1 MNMLLPSPYVSPWLS
16 DDVADLAG
24 VARNFFKTEVVP
36 HLERFDEQRQV
47 DAETWLA
54 AGRAGLLCAAG
65 SPEFGGG
72 GGTFAHEAAV
82 MWEQAKSGDDSL
94 GYAVHSGI
102 VAPYLEAFGTTEQ
115 KARWLPGMATGET
128 VGAIAMTEPGA
139 GSDLQNIRTTA
150 RLEGDDYV
158 ISGSKTFISNAS
170 HAGIV
175 IVVCRT
181 GGEGAQ
187 GISLIVVET
196 KDPATGE
203 PTPGFERG
211 RVLDKIGLHGQDTRE
226 LHFSDVRVPAANLLG
241 GEPGQGFYQLMNQ
254 LPQERLAIAVGAVA
268 AAEYAVELATAYVK
282 EREAFGRRVADFQNT
297 RFTLAEV
304 STEVLAAR
312 TFLDHCIQL
321 HLEGRLDPVTAS
333 RVKYWT
339 TDLQCSVV
347 DRCLQL
353 FGGYGYMREYPIAR
367 LYAAARVQKIYGG
380 TNEIMKDL
388 IGRFL

>member
-1 MNMLLPSPYVSPWLS
+1 MPTPYASPWLS
-16 DDVADLAG
+16 GDVADLAG
-24 VARNFFKTEVVP
+24 VARHFFSTEVVP

-47 DAETWLA
+47 DEETWLA

-65 SPEFGGG
+65 SPEHGGG

-82 MWEQAKSGDDSL
+82 MWEQAKAGDDSL
-94 GYAVHSGI
+94 GYSVHSSI
-102 VAPYLEAFGTTEQ
+102 VAPYIATFGSEEQ
-115 KARWLPGMATGET
+115 QARWLPRMASGELI
-128 VGAIAMTEPGA
+128 GAIAMTEPGA
-139 GSDLQNIRTTA
+139 GSDLQRIRTTA
-150 RLEGDDYV
+150 RRDGEHYV
-158 ISGSKTFISNAS
+158 INGSKTFISNAS

-181 GGEGAQ
+181 GAEGAQ
-187 GISLIVVET
+187 GISLIAVET
-196 KDPATGE
+196 TDPITGA
-203 PTPGFERG
+203 PTAGFERG

-226 LHFSDVRVPAANLLG
+226 LHFADVRVPAANLLG
-241 GEPGQGFYQLMNQ
+241 PEPDQGFYQLMNQ
-254 LPQERLAIAVGAVA
+254 LPQERLAIAVGALG

-282 EREAFGRRVADFQNT
+282 DREAFGRRLLDFQNT

-304 STEVLAAR
+304 STEVLAGR

-321 HLEGRLDPVTAS
+321 HLQGRLDPVTAS
-333 RVKYWT
+333 RAKYWT
-339 TDLQCSVV
+339 TDLQCSVI

-353 FGGYGYMREYPIAR
+353 FGGYGYVREYPIAR

>member
-1 MNMLLPSPYVSPWLS
+1 
-16 DDVADLAG
+16 
-24 VARNFFKTEVVP
+24 
-36 HLERFDEQRQV
+36 
-47 DAETWLA
+47 
-54 AGRAGLLCAAG
+54 
-65 SPEFGGG
+65 
-72 GGTFAHEAAV
+72 
-82 MWEQAKSGDDSL
+82 
-94 GYAVHSGI
+94 
-102 VAPYLEAFGTTEQ
+102 YLEAFGTTEQ

-196 KDPATGE
+196 ADPVTGE
-203 PTPGFERG
+203 PTAGFERG

-347 DRCLQL
+347 DRC
-353 FGGYGYMREYPIAR
+353 
-367 LYAAARVQKIYGG
+367 
-380 TNEIMKDL
+380 
-388 IGRFL
+388 

>member
-1 MNMLLPSPYVSPWLS
+1 MQILTPRPYASPWMAG
-16 DDVADLAG
+16 DVADVAGLA
-24 VARNFFKTEVVP
+24 RHFFATEVVP

-47 DAETWLA
+47 DTETWLA
-54 AGRAGLLCAAG
+54 AGRAGLLCVSG
-65 SPEFGGG
+65 SEEFGGG

-82 MWEQAKSGDDSL
+82 MWEQARSGDDSF
-94 GYAVHSGI
+94 GYSVHSGI
-102 VAPYLEAFGTTEQ
+102 VAPYLEVFGSAEQ
-115 KARWLPGMATGET
+115 KRRWLPAMASGEL

-139 GSDLQNIRTTA
+139 GSDLQRIRTTA
-150 RLEGDDYV
+150 RREGDEYV
-158 ISGSKTFISNAS
+158 INGSKTFITNAS
-170 HAGIV
+170 HAGLV

-187 GISLIVVET
+187 GISLVVVET
-196 KDPATGE
+196 TDPATGE

-226 LHFSDVRVPAANLLG
+226 LHFTDVRVPAANLLG
-241 GEPGQGFYQLMNQ
+241 TEEGQGFYQLMNQ

-268 AAEYAVELATAYVK
+268 SADYAVELATAYVK

-312 TFLDHCIQL
+312 TFLDHCIHL
-321 HLEGRLDPVTAS
+321 HLEGALDPVTAS
-333 RVKYWT
+333 RAKYWT
-339 TDLQCSVV
+339 TDVQCSVV
-347 DRCLQL
+347 DRALQL

-380 TNEIMKDL
+380 TNEIMKEL
-388 IGRFL
+388 IGRSL